1 VWEKKRK
8 IHIGRTITLNS
19 SSSLLMTQ
27 KIVLFGETGRSVRV
41 QIDRARCD
49 KRVLPSH
56 TRARRN
62 KEKLFFQ
69 TQRSVPMA
77 HSVNKIEKARQQRR
91 ANFHQIIIFFHHIV
105 RTSAIFGALICAGS
119 GILHELC
126 ALPSGKIVT
135 QFGARVRSTET
146 DGPLTNCDTQKSPQ
160 QGRMRRTIC
169 KKSH

>member
-1 VWEKKRK
+1 
-8 IHIGRTITLNS
+8 
-19 SSSLLMTQ
+19 
-27 KIVLFGETGRSVRV
+27 
-41 QIDRARCD
+41 
-49 KRVLPSH
+49 
-56 TRARRN
+56 
-62 KEKLFFQ
+62 
-69 TQRSVPMA
+69 MA
-77 HSVNKIEKARQQRR
+77 HSVNKIEKARQRRR

-169 KKSH
+169 KKVTSQSRDFYCSSFKIIYIPTIFLFNFAMAKAQSQVNISRLSFLAPF